1 MARRGLQKGE
11 RAGNGRHTE
20 LHHNRSID
28 KLSQI
33 STHNILIFANSCWT
47 KEAGVV
53 GGAGLLACRSGVER
67 GLLLDDLAHRRRRLR
82 NNPVEVG
89 HGDAANEC

>member
-1 MARRGLQKGE
+1 MAD
-11 RAGNGRHTE
+11 T
-20 LHHNRSID
+20 
-28 KLSQI
+28 LSCITTVRLTNCRKI
-33 STHNILIFANSCWT
+33 STHNILIFDNSCWT

-53 GGAGLLACRSGVER
+53 GGDGLLACRSGVER

-82 NNPVEVG
+82 NDPVEVG